1 MENKQYIHRE
11 GLEKSRIEALSDG
24 FFAFSMT
31 LLVLSLAVPTIPAA
45 EAPDL
50 LPGILAGMWP
60 QFLFFTIAFFI
71 QASYWMVHHRILRL
85 VQYVDE
91 RLIWINLLLL
101 FFIVLIPFSTSI
113 SGDYS
118 HVTEAVLFF
127 HFNLLICSILLT
139 LLWIYVY
146 RHHEELGS
154 DQKEPE
160 PKQYRRILI
169 GRGIV
174 IPCITILAIIIT
186 FFDPP
191 DSMLCYMLIP
201 FFMAAV
207 KHWPQ
212 KKSQ

>member
-11 GLEKSRIEALSDG
+11 GLDKSRIEALSDG

-45 EAPDL
+45 KAPEL
-50 LPGILAGMWP
+50 LPGILADMWP
-60 QFLFFTIAFFI
+60 QFLFFAIAFFI
-71 QASYWMVHHRILRL
+71 QASYWLVHHRILIR

-118 HVTEAVLFF
+118 HVIEAVLFF

-139 LLWIYVY
+139 VLGIYVH
-146 RHHEELGS
+146 RHRDELGYDLKESES
-154 DQKEPE
+154 D
-160 PKQYRRILI
+160 QYRRILI
-169 GRGIV
+169 GRGII
-174 IPCITILAIIIT
+174 IPCIIILAIGVT
-186 FFDPP
+186 FFNSSG
-191 DSMLCYMLIP
+191 SMWCYMLIP
-201 FFMAAV
+201 VFMTAV

-212 KKSQ
+212 KKS

>member
-1 MENKQYIHRE
+1 MENEKHPRRE
-11 GLEKSRIEALSDG
+11 GLDKSRIEALSDG

-31 LLVLSLAVPTIPAA
+31 LLVLSLAVPVIPFA
-45 EAPDL
+45 EAPQL
-50 LPGILAGMWP
+50 LPGILRDMWP

-71 QASYWMVHHRILRL
+71 QASYWLVHHRILRL

-118 HVTEAVLFF
+118 NVTEAVLFF
-127 HFNLLICSILLT
+127 HFNLLICSLLLT
-139 LLWIYVY
+139 LLWIYVH
-146 RHHEELGS
+146 RHREELGP

-160 PKQYRRILI
+160 PAQYRRLLI

-174 IPCITILAIIIT
+174 VPCIVILAIIVT
-186 FFDPP
+186 FFNPSG
-191 DSMLCYMLIP
+191 SMWCYMLIP
-201 FFMAAV
+201 FFMTAV

-212 KKSQ
+212 RNNK